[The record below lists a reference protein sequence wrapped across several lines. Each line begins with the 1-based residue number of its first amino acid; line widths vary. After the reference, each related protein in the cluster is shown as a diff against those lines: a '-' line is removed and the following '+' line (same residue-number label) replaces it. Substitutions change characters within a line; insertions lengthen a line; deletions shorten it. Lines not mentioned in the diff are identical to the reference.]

1 MIDITTIENEL
12 YTPLDNY
19 LSTKVSEGKLAQV
32 PQIWEAGQMMRAPK
46 GQLARPRISYNVS
59 NPYSIDNRS
68 PTKVK
73 NTVDSDE
80 EEFDKDIEY
89 TYLLNPQI
97 TISFNGYGSIN
108 KSVREAMLLLRQW
121 FEIPQLA
128 NRWFEQYNG
137 TIITNQLG
145 DVQDRSTGLEDDREE
160 RSGFDAVIEFDD
172 QVKVRESTIETIEI
186 ETDDNV
192 ESIDT

>member
-32 PQIWEAGQMMRAPK
+32 PQIWEAGQMMRVPK
-46 GQLARPRISYNVS
+46 GQLTRPRISYNVS

-108 KSVREAMLLLRQW
+108 KSVREAMLLLREW
-121 FEIPQLA
+121 FNIPKLSD
-128 NRWFEQYNG
+128 RWFGQYEG
-137 TIITNQLG
+137 QVIRSELTEI
-145 DVQDRSTGLEDDREE
+145 QDRRAILETDYEE
-160 RSGFDAVIEFDD
+160 RLGFDVEVAFQDK
-172 QVKVRESTIETIEI
+172 VKVRVDTIESMEI
-186 ETDDNV
+186 NNQELST
-192 ESIDT
+192 

>member
-108 KSVREAMLLLRQW
+108 KSVREAMLLLREW
-121 FEIPQLA
+121 FNIPKLSDRCFGQYEGQVKRSELTEI
-128 NRWFEQYNG
+128 
-137 TIITNQLG
+137 
-145 DVQDRSTGLEDDREE
+145 QDRRAVLETDYEE
-160 RSGFDAVIEFDD
+160 RLGFDAVIEFDD